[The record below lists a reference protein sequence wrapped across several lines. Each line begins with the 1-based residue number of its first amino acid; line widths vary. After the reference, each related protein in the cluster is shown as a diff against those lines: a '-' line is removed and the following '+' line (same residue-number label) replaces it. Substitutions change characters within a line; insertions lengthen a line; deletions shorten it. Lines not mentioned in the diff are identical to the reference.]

1 MTPVAAA
8 VSENILS
15 VRDVKKY
22 FDVREGLLAKK
33 VGNVYAVDGVS
44 FDIARGETLGL
55 VGESGCGKST
65 VGRVVLRLL
74 DLTAGEIH
82 LKGVDISGLSRSEI
96 LPHRREMQMVFQDP
110 YSSLNPKLSAGF
122 LVSEPLRNFKQG
134 SSAEINQRV
143 QMLFERVGFKREA
156 MERYPHEFSGG
167 QRQRLGIARALAL
180 NPSLIV
186 ADEPVSA
193 LDVSVQAAITELLME
208 IQREYGTTL
217 LLISH
222 DLSVVRYLSDRVV
235 VMYLGRIVESAP
247 RDDLFS
253 RPSHPY
259 TQALLRAIPMPGGA
273 RHKAGL
279 GLGGEGIDAE
289 DVDGVVI
296 AHQHHRGVVVGLSEL
311 GDQIQR
317 LLQRHAVLQRAQRT
331 GLDGRAVGHRVRER
345 HAEFDQVGAGP
356 G

>member
-1 MTPVAAA
+1 MTPVVATAA
-8 VSENILS
+8 ENILS

-44 FDIARGETLGL
+44 FEIARGETLGL

-65 VGRVVLRLL
+65 VGRLVLRLL
-74 DLTAGEIH
+74 DLTAGEVH

-122 LVSEPLRNFKQG
+122 LVSEPLTNFKQG
-134 SSAEINQRV
+134 SSAEIDQRV

-193 LDVSVQAAITELLME
+193 LDVSVQAQVINLLIDLQE
-208 IQREYGTTL
+208 EFNLAL
-217 LLISH
+217 LFISH
-222 DLSVVRYLSDRVV
+222 DLAVVEHVSHRIA
-235 VMYLGRIVESAP
+235 VMYVGKLVEITDT
-247 RDDLFS
+247 RTLFKN
-253 RPSHPY
+253 PLHPY
-259 TQALLRAIPMPGGA
+259 TQALLSAVPVPDPREKKEKVILKGDVASPINPPSGCRFHTRCPNVMGRCRSEDPG
-273 RHKAGL
+273 L
-279 GLGGEGIDAE
+279 EE
-289 DVDGVVI
+289 V
-296 AHQHHRGVVVGLSEL
+296 E
-311 GDQIQR
+311 
-317 LLQRHAVLQRAQRT
+317 T
-331 GLDGRAVGHRVRER
+331 GHRVACHL
-345 HAEFDQVGAGP
+345 HAPAGLTP
-356 G
+356 SLQR